1 VKAAFQWIAGN
12 SPLMV
17 LAFILAVLAWVVAL
31 EESDP
36 TIEARYAQTIPVTL
50 TGLQDGM
57 VIVGTFNEGVQA
69 TIRTPQ
75 SIWNSLSVDDFNV
88 VVDLANVDAG
98 MHRLP
103 VQLTLSKQPSRIVA
117 VEPEYVSLEL
127 ERQVER
133 TMPVHVQVEGEVTLG
148 YLKRSPIVDP
158 SQVTVSGP
166 SSYVSRV
173 VEAMARVSVQD
184 SVADVTEELRVQL
197 RDSQG
202 HSVPYITVVPDTI
215 DVRIPIEQSV
225 YYRPLVVKVTL
236 TGTLPSGYWITDIS
250 VDPPSVT
257 VFGIPEVL
265 AALPGHIETE
275 PISLEGAQTDVIER
289 PALITPP
296 NVSVVMGEQ
305 PVVQVSVEAVQ
316 SSLTVV
322 VTPTIQG
329 LGPGLTSTVA
339 PEKVELILSGPLPVL
354 EAMEHRDVRVVVD
367 LFGLGPG
374 THPVEPRIVVPERV
388 TAQSILPA
396 TLQVEISVA
405 PTPTP
410 TEESVD
416 SESNNE

>member
-1 VKAAFQWIAGN
+1 MKAAFQWIAGN

-17 LAFILAVLAWVVAL
+17 LAFILAILAWVVAL

-50 TGLQDGM
+50 TGLPEGLI
-57 VIVGTFNEGVQA
+57 IVGTFDESVQA
-69 TIRTPQ
+69 TIRAPQ
-75 SIWNSLSVDDFNV
+75 SIWNSLGVDDFDV

-98 MHRLP
+98 THTLP

-117 VEPEYVSLEL
+117 IDPENVSLEL
-127 ERQVER
+127 EHQVDQA
-133 TMPVHVQVEGEVTLG
+133 MPVQVQVEGEATLG
-148 YLKRSPIVDP
+148 YLKRPPIVNP
-158 SQVTVSGP
+158 LQVTVSGP
-166 SSYVSRV
+166 STYVSRV
-173 VEAMARVSVQD
+173 VEVVARISVQD

-197 RDSQG
+197 RDSTG
-202 HSVPYITVVPDTI
+202 HSVPYVTVVPDTI
-215 DVRIPIEQSV
+215 DVRVPIAQSV

-236 TGTLPSGYWITDIS
+236 TGTLPSGYWITGIS

-257 VFGIPEVL
+257 VFGIPDVL

-289 PALITPP
+289 PALIVPS
-296 NVSVVMGEQ
+296 NVSIVMSEQ

-339 PEKVELILSGPLPVL
+339 PETAELILSGPLPVL
-354 EAMEHRDVRVVVD
+354 EALEDGDVRVVLD

-374 THPVEPRIVVPERV
+374 THPIEPGIVVPEVV

-396 TLQVEISVA
+396 TLQVEIFVA

-410 TEESVD
+410 TEENVD